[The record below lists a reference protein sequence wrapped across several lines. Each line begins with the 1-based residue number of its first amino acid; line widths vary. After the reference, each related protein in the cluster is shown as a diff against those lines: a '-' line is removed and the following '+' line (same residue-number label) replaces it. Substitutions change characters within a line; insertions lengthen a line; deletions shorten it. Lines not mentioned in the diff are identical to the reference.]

1 MNKREFIRTMAV
13 TGLAAT
19 AAGRHLTAHATEP
32 AVSAPRGPTDFWD
45 GIRAQYRLDPAR
57 VNFENGYYCI
67 MPEPVLEATLAR
79 MRDQNLS
86 GSYYLRTRMEDD
98 RLAVRRRLA
107 EFAGCAAE
115 ELIVTRNTTE
125 SLDTVIA
132 GFDWRAGDEAVMA
145 VQDYGSML
153 DMFRVQ
159 ARRHGIVN
167 RMVSLPRHPASDDE
181 IVQLYERALGPR
193 TRLLM
198 VSHLVN
204 ITGQILPVRK
214 LCAMA
219 HAHGVPVM
227 VDGAHT
233 FAHLDF
239 QIPDLGCDFY
249 GASLHKWL
257 GAPLGHGLLYVRRD
271 RIADLWPLFGETNFA
286 DDDIRKLNHLGT
298 HPVPTELAILDAL
311 DFHQRIG
318 SARKEARLRQL
329 QERWTS
335 QVRGV
340 AGLTV
345 NTPADPARACAIANV
360 RVDRLSPAALAQA
373 LLEQHRIWTVAI
385 DSDAADVH
393 GVRVTP
399 NLFSTLDEVDR
410 LAAALR
416 ALA

>member
-1 MNKREFIRTMAV
+1 TASAAPAGEFW
-13 TGLAAT
+13 
-19 AAGRHLTAHATEP
+19 AG
-32 AVSAPRGPTDFWD
+32 V
-45 GIRAQYRLDPAR
+45 RAQYRLDPDR
-57 VNFENGYYCI
+57 INFENGYYCI
-67 MPEPVLEATLAR
+67 MPEPVLEATAAR
-79 MRDQNLS
+79 MRAQNLS

-98 RLAVRRRLA
+98 RLVVRRRLA
-107 EFAGCAAE
+107 EFAGCATE
-115 ELIVTRNTTE
+115 ELVVTRNTTE

-132 GFDWRAGDEAVMA
+132 GFDWKAGDEAVMA
-145 VQDYGSML
+145 AQDYGSML

-167 RMVSLPRHPASDDE
+167 RVVSLPRHPVDDDE
-181 IVQLYERALGPR
+181 IVRLYEGALGPR

-204 ITGQILPVRK
+204 ITGQILPIRK
-214 LCAMA
+214 ICDMA
-219 HAHGVPVM
+219 HSRGVPVM

-239 QIPDLGCDFY
+239 RIPDLGCDYY

-271 RIADLWPLFGETNFA
+271 RIAGLWPLFGETNYA
-286 DDDIRKLNHLGT
+286 DDDIRKLNHVGT

-311 DFHQRIG
+311 DFHQHIG
-318 SARKEARLRQL
+318 AARKEARLREL
-329 QERWTS
+329 QERWTR
-335 QVRGV
+335 QVRGLK
-340 AGLTV
+340 GLTL
-345 NTPADPARACAIANV
+345 NTPAQSARACAIANV
-360 RVDRLSPAALAQA
+360 RVDRLSPGALAKT

-399 NLFSTLDEVDR
+399 NIFTTPEEVDG

-416 ALA
+416 SLA

>member
-13 TGLAAT
+13 SGLAAT
-19 AAGRHLTAHATEP
+19 AAGRHLTARAATEP
-32 AVSAPRGPTDFWD
+32 TASPAPAGDFWA
-45 GIRAQYRLDPAR
+45 GVRAQYRLDPDR
-57 VNFENGYYCI
+57 INFENGYYCI
-67 MPEPVLEATLAR
+67 MPEPVLEATAAR
-79 MRDQNLS
+79 MRAQNLS

-98 RLAVRRRLA
+98 RLVVRRRLA
-107 EFAGCAAE
+107 EFAGCATE
-115 ELIVTRNTTE
+115 ELVVTRNTTE

-132 GFDWRAGDEAVMA
+132 GFDWKAGDEAVMA
-145 VQDYGSML
+145 AQDYGSML

-167 RMVSLPRHPASDDE
+167 RVVSLPRHPVDDDE
-181 IVQLYERALGPR
+181 IVRLYEGALGPR

-204 ITGQILPVRK
+204 ITGQILPIRK
-214 LCAMA
+214 ICDMA
-219 HAHGVPVM
+219 HARGVPVM

-239 QIPDLGCDFY
+239 RIPDLGCDYY

-271 RIADLWPLFGETNFA
+271 RIAGLWPLFGETNYA
-286 DDDIRKLNHLGT
+286 DDDIRKLNHVGT

-318 SARKEARLRQL
+318 SARKEARLREL
-329 QERWTS
+329 QERWTR
-335 QVRGV
+335 QVRGLK
-340 AGLTV
+340 GLTL
-345 NTPADPARACAIANV
+345 NTPAQSARACAIANV
-360 RVDRLSPAALAQA
+360 RVDRLSPGALAKT

-399 NLFSTLDEVDR
+399 NIFTTPEEVDG

-416 ALA
+416 SLV